1 LFFPSA
7 VVWVLD
13 VSTFLSHFCFW
24 TTL

>member
-1 LFFPSA
+1 LLFPSV
-7 VVWVLD
+7 VVWVLN